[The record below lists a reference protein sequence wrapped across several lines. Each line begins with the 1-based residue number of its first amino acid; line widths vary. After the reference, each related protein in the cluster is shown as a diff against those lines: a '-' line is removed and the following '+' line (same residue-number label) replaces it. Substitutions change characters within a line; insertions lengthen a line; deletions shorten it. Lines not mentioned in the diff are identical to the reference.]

1 MRASRSDWMAAIA
14 IMVFGGMS
22 AVKAA
27 SSFVDKGHTDVVDGV
42 AFEIVPPQLFIK
54 KAFKLRG
61 ENLSPAQLRL
71 IREAMPEIAD
81 MTQLLLRQPIS
92 QQAQWQS
99 TPQRTQQRVAE
110 NKPQPRSIYQALNI
124 VSPTQLYVQ
133 TLKNWQVTETA
144 IQFSIDYFYSPTR
157 GGVVN
162 FRDSY
167 VFAQSPIGWHFSMHP
182 SSTPDGILDCKKTP
196 DGWMRCELPA
206 KP

>member
-1 MRASRSDWMAAIA
+1 MAILIFCGARTA
-14 IMVFGGMS
+14 H
-22 AVKAA
+22 AA
-27 SSFVDKGHTDVVDGV
+27 SFFVDKGHTDVVDGV
-42 AFEIVPPQLFIK
+42 AFELVPPQLFIK
-54 KAFKLRG
+54 KAFKLRD

-92 QQAQWQS
+92 QQAQLQS
-99 TPQRTQQRVAE
+99 MPQRTQQRVAE
-110 NKPQPRSIYQALNI
+110 NNLQPRSIYQAMNI
-124 VSPTQLYVQ
+124 VSPIQLYVQ

-167 VFAQSPIGWHFSMHP
+167 VFTKSLGGWHFSSHP
-182 SSTPDGILDCKKTP
+182 SSTPDGILECKKAS
-196 DGWMRCELPA
+196 DGWMRCELPV

>member
-1 MRASRSDWMAAIA
+1 MAIL
-14 IMVFGGMS
+14 VFCGVRP
-22 AVKAA
+22 ANAA
-27 SSFVDKGHTDVVDGV
+27 SFFVDKGHTDVVDGV
-42 AFEIVPPQLFIK
+42 VFEIVPPQLFIK

-92 QQAQWQS
+92 QQAQLQS
-99 TPQRTQQRVAE
+99 TPQPTQQRVAE
-110 NKPQPRSIYQALNI
+110 NSPQPRSIYQALNI
-124 VSPTQLYVQ
+124 ASPTQLYVQ
-133 TLKNWQVTETA
+133 TLKNWQVSETA

-167 VFAQSPIGWHFSMHP
+167 VFAKSLRGWHFSLHP
-182 SSTPDGILDCKKTP
+182 SSTPDGILECKKTP
-196 DGWMRCELPA
+196 DGWMRCELPV